1 MSMTL
6 RIEIFPNDLGP
17 TVDFYTGVLDFDLVR
32 DESAAEAAYVAFER
46 GEVKLGAAARP
57 DHRPDRDH
65 RRPPTGV
72 ELVLEVD
79 DVEAELDR
87 VRSRGWPIEEELSC
101 QTVGPARLPP
111 PGPQRLLPA
120 HHAALT
126 PIYRTI
132 RRFSAAVAAASC
144 RPGHGVRSI
153 RGGGQPPTPVAR
165 PVSEL

>member
-1 MSMTL
+1 MSVTL

-32 DESAAEAAYVAFER
+32 DESAAEAAYVALER
-46 GEVKLGAAARP
+46 GDVKLGAAARP

-87 VRSRGWPIEEELSC
+87 VRSRGWPIEEQL
-101 QTVGPARLPP
+101 TLRPWGLRDF
-111 PGPQRLLPA
+111 RLLDPNGYY
-120 HHAALT
+120 LRIT
-126 PIYRTI
+126 QR
-132 RRFSAAVAAASC
+132 
-144 RPGHGVRSI
+144 
-153 RGGGQPPTPVAR
+153 
-165 PVSEL
+165 